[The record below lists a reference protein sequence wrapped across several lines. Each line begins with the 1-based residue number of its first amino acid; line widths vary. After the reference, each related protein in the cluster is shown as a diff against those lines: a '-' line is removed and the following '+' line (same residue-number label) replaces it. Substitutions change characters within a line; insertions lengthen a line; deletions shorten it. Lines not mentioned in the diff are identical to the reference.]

1 MRNKFASSIVSWCF
15 AALMIVLV
23 VSLVKIVIWGM
34 P

>member
-15 AALMIVLV
+15 TALMIVLI